1 MIRINLLP
9 VRHSRRQEAVR
20 DEIIITLIGLV
31 LMCVAMSGMYWVVHG
46 ELSGARAENRVL
58 QKGIDQT
65 RQIVAEVDEQERISQ
80 DLNTKLRVIKKLK
93 ANRVGP
99 VHMLDQLSQATPE
112 KLQLVAVE
120 ENDSKV
126 SITGVAVTNEV
137 ISDFLGNLE
146 KSEYFNEVYLNAIDQ
161 TEAGGVKLKEFSVS
175 GTLIVP
181 GLAELEAE
189 EAASKAKAEKK
200 GKRGKGGKAGK
211 RGKRGKAGKK

>member
-9 VRHSRRQEAVR
+9 VRHSKRQEAVR
-20 DEIIITLIGLV
+20 DEIILTLVGLV
-31 LMCVAMSGMYWVVHG
+31 LMCVAMTGMYMVVHG
-46 ELSGARAENRVL
+46 ELSDARSVNRVL

-99 VHMLDQLSQATPE
+99 VHMLDELSQATPE

-120 ENDSKV
+120 ENNSKV
-126 SITGVAVTNEV
+126 AITGVAVTNEV

-146 KSEYFNEVYLNAIDQ
+146 DSEYFNEVYLNAIDQ

-175 GTLIVP
+175 GTLVVP

-189 EAASKAKAEKK
+189 EAAAKAKAAKK
-200 GKRGKGGKAGK
+200 AGKGGKRGK